1 MMTAMPFRQ
10 ACVVALSI
18 AALLAADHAFAQTS
32 YRLKGTLK
40 DEKGAAVA
48 GGRVHAEALQGFRG
62 EQFVGQKEFVV
73 TSNDKGE
80 WNILGLTAG
89 MWAFEATAPGYVP
102 QVIVLPVNFTQRKMQ
117 SATGGQLSWDLPI
130 VLPRTENKLLQAAAE
145 AAMAGRAD
153 EATSL
158 AGGVASE
165 SDGETVC
172 YGGHVAMLVR
182 QHGLAQALFRQVL
195 ARVPK
200 HPCATLGLSSSLMM
214 QNDLITAGKHLWDAR
229 DVVPQNQ
236 RRALAAAISDLQ
248 QMMGIK

>member
-1 MMTAMPFRQ
+1 MSHTSVIWQLAM
-10 ACVVALSI
+10 AVAIVAVLPTES
-18 AALLAADHAFAQTS
+18 ALAQTS

-40 DEKGAAVA
+40 DENGAVVA

-62 EQFVGQKEFVV
+62 EQFVGQKEFAV

-117 SATGGQLSWDLPI
+117 SATGGQLSWELPMT
-130 VLPRTENKLLQAAAE
+130 LPRTENASLRQASE
-145 AAMAGRAD
+145 AAMAGKND
-153 EATSL
+153 EATAL
-158 AGGVASE
+158 AGVVAT
-165 SDGETVC
+165 DPDPNIAC
-172 YGGHVAMLVR
+172 DAGHVAMLVR
-182 QHGLAQALFRQVL
+182 QHGLAQAIFRAVL
-195 ARVPK
+195 AKAPK
-200 HPCATLGLSSSLMM
+200 HPCATFGLSSSLLM
-214 QNDLITAGKHLWDAR
+214 QNDIVTAGKHLWEAR
-229 DVVPQNQ
+229 DLVPQNQ